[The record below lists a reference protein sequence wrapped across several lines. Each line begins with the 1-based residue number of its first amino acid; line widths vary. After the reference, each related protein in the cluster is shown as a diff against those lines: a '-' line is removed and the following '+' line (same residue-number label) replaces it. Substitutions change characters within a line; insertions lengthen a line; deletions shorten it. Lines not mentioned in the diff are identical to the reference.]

1 MNAMG
6 EINCGFHGA
15 DPDTVVPDWR
25 IIKRSHNGSIVSN
38 VSLSGQDII
47 QNTFSDLN
55 WVPDLN
61 SGKDSKLIIGPINT
75 SDNQSSYQCSIM
87 TELGTTVTSNVGTI
101 TVVGKEILKFNAS
114 A

>member
-6 EINCGFHGA
+6 EINCGFYGA

-25 IIKRSHNGSIVSN
+25 IIKKSDNGSIVSN

-47 QNTFSDLN
+47 QNTYTDLN

-61 SGKDSKLIIGPINT
+61 SGKDSKLIIGPINKA
-75 SDNQSSYQCSIM
+75 DNQSLYQCSIM
-87 TELGTTVTSNVGTI
+87 TEPGTTVTSDVGTI
-101 TVVGKEILKFNAS
+101 TVVGKETLIKNLNH
-114 A
+114 